1 MVGWQKPAQ
10 MLRFCPMTN
19 INFFDGLFRYLQV
32 RNWAFEQM
40 KTRRIGLP
48 ALDSEIHHYLYF
60 ANALAA
66 VDLVGEEF
74 YGTNF
79 LRRQTPLVSTPYEQR
94 LIDSFDLFLVPPL
107 REIDDITGAEAYA
120 YVRELR
126 NSMVHRGQ
134 GQTAGHANEEF
145 VFTICPSV
153 VHNSKGTRTYR
164 RPFRYMVQ
172 LGALCDLAFNTV
184 IYEELDNHDTFDLTR
199 AESANVGDIL
209 NFLDASEDV
218 PDFAK
223 AMARQ
228 FIPTL
233 DFQKMGAEI
242 AETRM
247 RQLKALLNPRF
258 ENMQQQQP

>member
-1 MVGWQKPAQ
+1 
-10 MLRFCPMTN
+10 MTD
-19 INFFDGLFRYLQV
+19 INFFEGLFRYLQV

-60 ANALAA
+60 ANTLAA

-79 LRRQTPLVSTPYEQR
+79 LRRQTPLVPTPYEQR
-94 LIDSFDLFLVPPL
+94 LIDSFDLCLVPPL

-126 NSMVHRGQ
+126 NSMVHRGL
-134 GQTAGHANEEF
+134 GHTGGHSNNEF
-145 VFTICPSV
+145 VFTICPTV
-153 VHNSKGTRTYR
+153 VHNSKGTQTHR

-172 LGALCDLAFNTV
+172 LGTVCDLAFNTV
-184 IYEELDNHDTFDLTR
+184 IYEELDQHDIFDLTR
-199 AESANVGDIL
+199 TETINVGDIL
-209 NFLDASEDV
+209 NFLEDSEDV

-223 AMARQ
+223 AMAREV
-228 FIPTL
+228 IPKL
-233 DFQKMGAEI
+233 DFQKISRDM
-242 AETRM
+242 AETKVP
-247 RQLKALLNPRF
+247 QLKALLDPRL
-258 ENMQQQQP
+258 EMTQRQHP